1 MQVTQAICISFN
13 YSKAA
18 FKPVFLFGLA
28 TATALQFFL
37 RYSVATY
44 KCTNASELISWHKVQ
59 QKSVGYKNYGLF
71 QAIDYAP
78 ING

>member
-18 FKPVFLFGLA
+18 FKPVFLIANFIFLFGLT

-44 KCTNASELISWHKVQ
+44 KCTNASELIS
-59 QKSVGYKNYGLF
+59 
-71 QAIDYAP
+71 
-78 ING
+78 